1 MVEQIRAGH
10 EEDVEQAGLLIE
22 VLVGSPDPKGAWL
35 GFKIANLQG
44 RDLHKQVVEAVSRYG
59 SLRLAL
65 ARDEKIHDEYQ
76 ESVQK
81 SGLVKEML
89 ATYHDLISQL
99 EPLRMASPTKYHL
112 ARAYRR
118 IIKNEVEAKELL
130 Y

>member
-1 MVEQIRAGH
+1 M
-10 EEDVEQAGLLIE
+10 
-22 VLVGSPDPKGAWL
+22 AWVQNCKFTRP
-35 GFKIANLQG
+35 GPTQTSCG
-44 RDLHKQVVEAVSRYG
+44 G
-59 SLRLAL
+59 SL
-65 ARDEKIHDEYQ
+65 HDEYQ